1 MSLITDDICLTRLWE
16 DSQTPGDE
24 GAVVRLWSHLFMKH
38 LFSGKDWVV
47 FYKPPPENCPRQRL
61 DITIEHYNIR
71 DDSVNVD
78 IDVDVDMM
86 AFCVYEPVA
95 KDPSLQDLDRLMRHA
110 FTVCMAYLLSHPN
123 LSKMYAFTAFGTKC
137 RAWSCSREDE
147 WLEPLFGSVD
157 GSDSRDYVDIHS
169 PGASR
174 INEVVKLMKNECGGY
189 DYDKL
194 LAEADSC
201 ILHQNS

>member
-1 MSLITDDICLTRLWE
+1 M
-16 DSQTPGDE
+16 
-24 GAVVRLWSHLFMKH
+24 
-38 LFSGKDWVV
+38 
-47 FYKPPPENCPRQRL
+47 
-61 DITIEHYNIR
+61 R
-71 DDSVNVD
+71 DDSV
-78 IDVDVDMM
+78 DVDTM

-95 KDPSLQDLDRLMRHA
+95 KDPSLQDLDGLMRHA

-123 LSKMYAFTAFGTKC
+123 LSKVYAFTAFGTKC

-174 INEVVKLMKNECGGY
+174 INEVVQLMKNECGAY
-189 DYDKL
+189 DYEKL